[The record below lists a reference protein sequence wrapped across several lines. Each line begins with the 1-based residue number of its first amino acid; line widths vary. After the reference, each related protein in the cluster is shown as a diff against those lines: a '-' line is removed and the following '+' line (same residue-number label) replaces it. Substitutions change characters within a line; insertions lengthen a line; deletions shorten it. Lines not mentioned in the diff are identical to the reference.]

1 LCSAFDGFE
10 ISAFFILHSTASM
23 TIEQWLEISV
33 ADAKAR
39 GLDGTVPVL
48 EALARAMHV
57 LRNAPWNVEA
67 VARDAMPEKR
77 Q

>member
-1 LCSAFDGFE
+1 
-10 ISAFFILHSTASM
+10 M

-48 EALARAMHV
+48 EALAHAMHV
-57 LRNAPWNVEA
+57 LRNAPWNVGA

>member
-1 LCSAFDGFE
+1 
-10 ISAFFILHSTASM
+10 M
-23 TIEQWLEISV
+23 TIEQWLEISI